1 MKIIK
6 HKEALN
12 LKEAQ
17 TSGRIIKFIRLDPRK
32 EGGKIKLQIVE
43 LVLSSHPKRE
53 LTVSSKWLS
62 NSLCGQ
68 KLFSFLFLFLI
79 FFKG

>member
-32 EGGKIKLQIVE
+32 EGGKIN
-43 LVLSSHPKRE
+43 SSRVSIIFTPKARTYWE
-53 LTVSSKWLS
+53 
-62 NSLCGQ
+62 Q
-68 KLFSFLFLFLI
+68 
-79 FFKG
+79 